1 MYAYPDLNPAK
12 FCRGTPDP
20 RYPSV
25 DGAIAIDGFRQP
37 TMPSVPSVSAKLV
50 DDPLAPTDSTFTSLP
65 LHLTIRKRLGVT
77 ASPVASAAKVGTTW
91 KAYVRPMPGPR
102 SMETTTKDR
111 TTRMRTLL
119 IRSLEL
125 IALSSFFTQTESP
138 ARGLCSDMH
147 FSDRTSGR
155 AA

>member
-20 RYPSV
+20 RCPSV
-25 DGAIAIDGFRQP
+25 DGGIAIDGFKQP
-37 TMPSVPSVSAKLV
+37 TTPSVPSGVSAKLV

-65 LHLTIRKRLGVT
+65 LHLTIRKRLGGT

-102 SMETTTKDR
+102 SMETTTRDR

-119 IRSLEL
+119 VRSTEF
-125 IALSSFFTQTESP
+125 ITLSP
-138 ARGLCSDMH
+138 
-147 FSDRTSGR
+147 FSHPD
-155 AA
+155 